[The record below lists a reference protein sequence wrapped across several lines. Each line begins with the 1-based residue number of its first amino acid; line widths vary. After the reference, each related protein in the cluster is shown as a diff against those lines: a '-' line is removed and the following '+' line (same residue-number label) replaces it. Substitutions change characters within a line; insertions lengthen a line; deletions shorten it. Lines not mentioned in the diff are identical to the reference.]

1 MLGPYTGFIAASYG
15 IVLLTVLALI
25 LWIILDGKA
34 QAKALAELEARGI
47 TRRSARKTQPSSSQP
62 VN

>member
-15 IVLLTVLALI
+15 VVILTIGILI
-25 LWIILDGKA
+25 AWIMLDGRA

-47 TRRSARKTQPSSSQP
+47 TRRSARKQ
-62 VN
+62 

>member
-15 IVLLTVLALI
+15 IVLLTVLVLI

-47 TRRSARKTQPSSSQP
+47 TRRSARKTQSSSSQLA
-62 VN
+62 N